1 MISLTSFTGH
11 GMPYNATI
19 SAVIDTSSDAH
30 HSGGHSS
37 LVPSEVYR
45 RELEQLNQ
53 RLVEESELLR
63 LALAETDSLRQRE
76 SAVLR
81 ERTILFDSLTVLSN
95 ARSTSTALHDLLV
108 SLRALYQACP
118 VCLLVATD
126 NEIRVHASANELH
139 LGMKIPL
146 KLESL
151 SQPRRM
157 ASLLPLA
164 ISSTL
169 PDDFQALRSL
179 VIVPLPLVGVSQQC
193 ALLLGAQKSGRFTAS
208 DLKVVERISA
218 LAQPILAGLY
228 EAEEREHLQRELQ
241 VAQRREMI
249 GQVAAGLAHD
259 FNNLLAAIGGN
270 ASLIDSDV
278 PAESAAATGVR
289 RIEAAV
295 EQAGGLVRRLL
306 ALGAKQP
313 ERSLVDLSIPFRQA
327 ADLLQANLRS
337 PIKLDLQI
345 AQESLKVLADPTD
358 IMQLLLN
365 LGINA
370 RDAMLEEESQGVI
383 TLSLDMATKD
393 DLVDEFIIGHADP
406 ERRYMALKVKD
417 QGPGIP
423 HDKLSQ
429 LFKRYVTTK
438 GDQGSGLGLSIVAS
452 IVTANQAALKVF
464 SAPDEGCEFIILWP
478 EKGAEDTEKRPSSTH
493 LTGNLA
499 GRSLLVVDDQP
510 SVLTVITEMLEAAG
524 AEVAPTDTPDDVIAA
539 LKDDPDAW
547 DMVITDFDMPTM
559 NGDEL
564 AREVRKLVPGM
575 PVMAITA
582 LATIRL
588 DSASAFD
595 ECIEKPVN
603 KGLLIDAV
611 ERLITHGTLGDD
623 SHAHSDRR

>member
-1 MISLTSFTGH
+1 
-11 GMPYNATI
+11 MPFNATI
-19 SAVIDTSSDAH
+19 SAVIDSSSDAH
-30 HSGGHSS
+30 QRDGLASV
-37 LVPSEVYR
+37 VPSELHH

-76 SAVLR
+76 AAVLR

-95 ARSTSTALHDLLV
+95 ARSTSAALHALLV
-108 SLRALYQACP
+108 SLRQLYEACP
-118 VCLLVATD
+118 VCLLVAKD
-126 NEIRVHASANELH
+126 NEIRVQASANELH
-139 LGMKIPL
+139 LGMKVPL

-151 SQPRRM
+151 SQSRRM

-169 PDDFQALRSL
+169 PHDFHALRSL
-179 VIVPLPLVGVSQQC
+179 VMVPLPLAGVSQHS
-193 ALLLGAQKSGRFTAS
+193 ALLLGAQKSGQFSAS

-218 LAQPILAGLY
+218 LAQPILTGLY

-259 FNNLLAAIGGN
+259 FNNLLAAIGGS
-270 ASLIDSDV
+270 ASLIENDLPADS
-278 PAESAAATGVR
+278 SAASGVQ

-306 ALGAKQP
+306 ALGTRQP
-313 ERSLVDLSIPFRQA
+313 ERSLVDLNIPFRQA

-337 PIKLDLQI
+337 PLKLDLQI

-383 TLSLDMATKD
+383 TLSLDVATSD
-393 DLVDEFIIGHADP
+393 DLSGECLIGQPDP
-406 ERRYMALKVKD
+406 DRRYMVLRVKD

-423 HDKLSQ
+423 HDKLSL

-452 IVTANQAALKVF
+452 IVTANQAALKLL
-464 SAPDEGCEFIILWP
+464 STPGNGCEFIILWP
-478 EKGAEDTEKRPSSTH
+478 EKGIESTAKRPSSPP
-493 LTGNLA
+493 LTNNLT

-510 SVLTVITEMLEAAG
+510 SVLTVITEMLEEAG
-524 AEVAPTDTPDDVIAA
+524 AEVAPTDTPNDVMDA
-539 LKDDPDAW
+539 LRDDPDAW
-547 DMVITDFDMPTM
+547 DMVITDVDMPVM
-559 NGDEL
+559 NGDVL
-564 AREVRKLVPGM
+564 ARHVRELVPGM
-575 PVMAITA
+575 PVLAVTA
-582 LATIRL
+582 LATIRPV
-588 DSASAFD
+588 SASVFD
-595 ECIEKPVN
+595 GCIEKPVN
-603 KGLLIDAV
+603 KDLLISSV
-611 ERLITHGTLGDD
+611 ERLIAHGTLGDKID
-623 SHAHSDRR
+623 ANSDR

>member
-1 MISLTSFTGH
+1 MISNVSFTGY

-19 SAVIDTSSDAH
+19 SALLDASADVNHRSGQSSV
-30 HSGGHSS
+30 
-37 LVPSEVYR
+37 VPSEVYR

-95 ARSTSTALHDLLV
+95 ARSTSTALHELLV

-126 NEIRVHASANELH
+126 NEVRVHASANELH

-164 ISSTL
+164 SSTL

-179 VIVPLPLVGVSQQC
+179 VMVPLPLAGVSQQS

-313 ERSLVDLSIPFRQA
+313 ERSLVDLNTPFRQA
-327 ADLLQANLRS
+327 ADLLQANLRPPLTLEVLFGEAS
-337 PIKLDLQI
+337 FD
-345 AQESLKVLADPTD
+345 VLANPTD

-370 RDAMLEEESQGVI
+370 RDAMQEEDNQGVI
-383 TLSLDMATKD
+383 TLSLDVATRD
-393 DLVDEFIIGHADP
+393 DLLGECIIGHADP

-464 SAPDEGCEFIILWP
+464 SAPGEGCEFIILWP
-478 EKGAEDTEKRPSSTH
+478 EKGAEDIEKRPSSTH

-524 AEVAPTDTPDDVIAA
+524 AEVAPTDTPDDVIDA

-564 AREVRKLVPGM
+564 AREVRKLVPGL

-588 DSASAFD
+588 NSPSAFD

-603 KGLLIDAV
+603 NSLLIDAV

-623 SHAHSDRR
+623 SHAHSDR